1 MEDGKLTLGS
11 LFDGSGTFPLGGLM
25 AGVQPVWSSEVE
37 PFPIRV
43 TTRRMSFIKH
53 YGDISQM
60 KGGEIEP
67 VDIITFGSPCTDMS
81 IAGKRAGLD
90 GKQSCLFHEAVR
102 IIKEMRCATDGRY
115 PRFIVWENV
124 TGAFSSSEGR
134 DFQSVLTEIVRIKE
148 PEAPPVPVPEKGGWP
163 SADLLLGDGWSLA
176 YRVFDAQGW
185 GVPQRRRRIYLVAD
199 FGGGCAPKVLFDT
212 ESLFGD
218 SPPCFRSWQGTA
230 DSLASGPGAAGGAL
244 SAGFC
249 TEHSAG
255 NRGIGYEEEKSPTLR
270 AGVVPAVLN
279 DQGGNRMDVTEGRTN
294 TLRAESHHPP
304 LVFENHSMDA
314 RYTGPLDV
322 APTISQTYGAG
333 GNNQP
338 LVMKPFG
345 ISSYQSY
352 AMLSDNPR
360 AGIYEADTA
369 RTLDRKGGDPAC
381 RQGGIAIVST
391 VDVRLTS
398 EGTRNARQN
407 VYETDTART
416 LDTGGN
422 APESNQGGVAV
433 VALQGSMIG
442 RKDGNDPQGS
452 GINENVSFTLNTADC
467 HAVFA
472 MTTGGYT
479 QVEQEKA
486 PTLMSRDYK
495 DPAAVCC
502 GIGRDAFNAGANAR
516 FSPSIDE
523 ELQPPMTARGPGA
536 VQQGYA
542 VRRLTPTECAR
553 LQGFP
558 DWWCSGL
565 GTESP
570 TEEDMQ
576 FWREVF
582 ETHRKLMGTAKKPKT
597 DNQIRKWLANPHTD
611 SAEYRMWG
619 NGCSLP
625 IVFYVLFGIAHF
637 ARNG

>member
-1 MEDGKLTLGS
+1 MEERKLTLGS

-25 AGVQPVWSSEVE
+25 AGIRPIFSSEIE

-43 TTRRMSFIKH
+43 TTKRMPFIKH

-60 KGGEIEP
+60 NGGEIEP

-81 IAGKRAGLD
+81 IAGKRAGLE
-90 GKQSCLFHEAVR
+90 GKQSCLFYEALR
-102 IIKEMRCATDGRY
+102 IIKEMRCATNGKY

-124 TGAFSSSEGR
+124 TGAFSSSGGR
-134 DFQSVLTEIVRIKE
+134 DVQSVLTEIVRIKE
-148 PEAPPVPVPEKGGWP
+148 PQAPEVPMPEKSWP
-163 SADLLLGDGWSLA
+163 AADILMGDGFSVA

-199 FGGGCAPKVLFDT
+199 FGGRCAPKVLFDT

-218 SPPCFRSWQGTA
+218 SPACFRSWQGTA
-230 DSLASGPGAAGGAL
+230 DSLASRLGATGGVI

-249 TEHSAG
+249 TEHSA
-255 NRGIGYEEEKSPTLR
+255 NSRGIGYEEEKSPTLR
-270 AGVVPAVLN
+270 AGVVPAAIILC
-279 DQGGNRMDVTEGRTN
+279 DQGGERMDVNEN
-294 TLRAESHHPP
+294 VVSTLRAEAHHPP
-304 LVFENHSMDA
+304 CLCFENHSQDS
-314 RYTGPLDV
+314 RYTGPLNV

-338 LVMKPFG
+338 LVTKYWDGGEVAGTLTANNAGGNQRMPDK
-345 ISSYQSY
+345 
-352 AMLSDNPR
+352 DNFN
-360 AGIYEADTA
+360 AV
-369 RTLDRKGGDPAC
+369 
-381 RQGGIAIVST
+381 VST
-391 VDVRLTS
+391 VDIRLTS
-398 EGTRNARQN
+398 EGTKLKRHN
-407 VYETDTART
+407 VYETDISRCI
-416 LDTGGN
+416 DTGGN
-422 APESNQGGVAV
+422 TPDRNQGGLAIVEK
-433 VALQGSMIG
+433 S
-442 RKDGNDPQGS
+442 S
-452 GINENVSFTLNTADC
+452 TY
-467 HAVFA
+467 A

-479 QVEQEKA
+479 QVEKEKA

-502 GIGRDAFNAGANAR
+502 GIGRDVFNAGTNAK
-516 FSPSIDE
+516 FAPSIDE

-558 DWWCSGL
+558 DWWCANL
-565 GTESP
+565 ETENP
-570 TEEDMQ
+570 TEEEME

-582 ETHRKLMGTAKKPKT
+582 EIHRKVMGTAKKPKT

-619 NGCSLP
+619 NGCYLG
-625 IVFYVLFGIAHF
+625 IVFYVLFGIVHF
-637 ARNG
+637 AKDA